1 MSLKGH
7 AQRLPHAP
15 AFRHFVRAE
24 ESTTALMR
32 FAVCGR
38 WVTMRE
44 SKYRRDEITCP
55 NCQAWLRLF
64 DQLQPSKE
72 PNSCR

>member
-15 AFRHFVRAE
+15 SFRHFVRADE
-24 ESTTALMR
+24 PTTSLHAVR

-38 WVTMRE
+38 WIPSRE
-44 SKYRRDEITCP
+44 SRYHRDEITCP
-55 NCQAWLRLF
+55 HCQAWLRLA
-64 DQLQPSKE
+64 DQLQP
-72 PNSCR
+72 